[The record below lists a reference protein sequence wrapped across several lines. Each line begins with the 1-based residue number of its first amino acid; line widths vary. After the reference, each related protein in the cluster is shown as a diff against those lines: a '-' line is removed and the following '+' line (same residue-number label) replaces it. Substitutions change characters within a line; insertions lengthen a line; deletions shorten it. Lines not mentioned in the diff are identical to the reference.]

1 LRVLR
6 IRFCVREESLGNPI
20 MTELSSH
27 QSYEDSRAT
36 NVAGDQFREADLY
49 LRSTWRARQE
59 IAADDLPRTLGL
71 VSEREGAARL
81 FNASL
86 HLVREPPTRGQLT
99 DPERSLLLL
108 FETGRS
114 LARPEVPPN
123 DKESL
128 AVLLKL
134 PSDNPIR
141 SAFLEQVATIA
152 LRRASRKDEPYGS
165 KEALDAVV
173 HLHPAA
179 GVLLHRIFVS
189 SVNPDN
195 RAGMIR
201 VIGAVDKN
209 IQRELFESVF
219 DTFVSESLSFRSG
232 MGSGEGIAVLALQ
245 LHDSIRLLQRVERL
259 FDRDTPAFE
268 IALTPF
274 REQARKNLE
283 HLIVRDRGKTAV
295 ETLKRSLGYP
305 LSPEELGAV
314 LRPMMQAIG
323 GNGVNPQEVVAFAK
337 IPGVQKWLSSE
348 SMHSLLLPPPSLVQ
362 MPIAHAAF
370 SEALQIIRAVPVEE
384 RRSNREASS
393 AVRALVRIAR
403 YLGRSQA
410 PSSSS
415 ILRSDELEQLS
426 REALTL
432 GEAGVALYREMLGAL
447 TQQMKGCPIAMQSL
461 FAHHANGLLSPTAQQ
476 TLQVVI
482 RDAVLLYPEVVLCEA
497 VRSREPEGALE
508 WIVGSLASARDS
520 AGNPADKRADE
531 MLRRWQLLV
540 KEQRVWLLA
549 WGAPLS
555 REHERFLLKGLTRA
569 FERLEGS
576 FGGFTDGQRGDM
588 APL

>member
-1 LRVLR
+1 M
-6 IRFCVREESLGNPI
+6 RE
-20 MTELSSH
+20 
-27 QSYEDSRAT
+27 QSPSQPHEDSRAHHGG
-36 NVAGDQFREADLY
+36 GDQSREAELY
-49 LRSTWRARQE
+49 LRSTWLARHE
-59 IAADDLPRTLGL
+59 ISASDIPQSLGSPAE
-71 VSEREGAARL
+71 VEGAARL
-81 FNASL
+81 FNESL
-86 HLVREPPTRGQLT
+86 RLVRETSAREPMR
-99 DPERSLLLL
+99 DEERSLLRL
-108 FETGRS
+108 FEVGRS
-114 LARPEVPPN
+114 FARPEVAS
-123 DKESL
+123 DEKAALS
-128 AVLLKL
+128 VLLKL

-141 SAFLEQVATIA
+141 PAFLEQVATVA
-152 LRRASRKDEPYGS
+152 LRRASRKDEPFGC

-179 GVLLHRIFVS
+179 GALIHRIFAS

-201 VIGAVDKN
+201 VIGSVDKN

-219 DTFVSESLSFRSG
+219 DTFVAESLSFRSG

-259 FDRDTPAFE
+259 FDRETPAFE
-268 IALTPF
+268 VALTPF
-274 REQARKNLE
+274 REQARKSLE
-283 HLIVRDRGKTAV
+283 YLIIRDRGKTAV

-305 LSPEELGAV
+305 LSGEELGAIV
-314 LRPMMQAIG
+314 KPMIQAIG
-323 GNGVNPQEVVAFAK
+323 GNGVNPPEVVAFAK

-348 SMHSLLLPPPSLVQ
+348 STHSALLPPPTLVQ

-370 SEALQIIRAVPVEE
+370 ADALGIIKSVPAEE

-415 ILRSDELEQLS
+415 VLRADELEQLS
-426 REALTL
+426 REALPL

-461 FAHHANGLLSPTAQQ
+461 FSQYANGLLSSAAQQ

-482 RDAVLLYPEVVLCEA
+482 RDAALLYPEVVLCEA
-497 VRSREPEGALE
+497 ARSREPEGALE
-508 WIVGSLASARDS
+508 LVVKSLGSARDGE
-520 AGNPADKRADE
+520 GNPTDKRADE

-555 REHERFLLKGLTRA
+555 REHERFLLRGLMHA
-569 FERLEGS
+569 FERLDGS
-576 FGGFTDGQRGDM
+576 SRAPTDGQRGDM